1 MYFKRSPIHISI
13 IIIRDLK
20 PSNILYADDSGNP
33 DTIRWIFILLIPLQI
48 LSIFLFLF
56 VLNFAESVILGLPSS
71 TSAQGRWWWGGG
83 QLQLDGGPHDN
94 PLDDYDFL
102 LIDQNRKPLLRQL
115 EEAVRIKMAKTSGI
129 VMLGRGPK
137 AKRLLVNRVLLNRKM
152 ENYSPWLLTLDG
164 G

>member
-1 MYFKRSPIHISI
+1 MFIFVYYIHTRTHGSC
-13 IIIRDLK
+13 R
-20 PSNILYADDSGNP
+20 
-33 DTIRWIFILLIPLQI
+33 
-48 LSIFLFLF
+48 
-56 VLNFAESVILGLPSS
+56 
-71 TSAQGRWWWGGG
+71 G
-83 QLQLDGGPHDN
+83 QLQLDGRPHEVPPWPWGVISDN

>member
-1 MYFKRSPIHISI
+1 MSVTYIPAHMGPAGGSSSWMADHTRSHHGHGGVIS
-13 IIIRDLK
+13 
-20 PSNILYADDSGNP
+20 
-33 DTIRWIFILLIPLQI
+33 
-48 LSIFLFLF
+48 
-56 VLNFAESVILGLPSS
+56 
-71 TSAQGRWWWGGG
+71 
-83 QLQLDGGPHDN
+83 DN

-115 EEAVRIKMAKTSGI
+115 EEAVRIKLAKTSRI

>member
-1 MYFKRSPIHISI
+1 MMKNLDLEPHDREVKISI
-13 IIIRDLK
+13 SSRKLK
-20 PSNILYADDSGNP
+20 KVSRRSLVPTRAGEHFGDYQAAMRKPAPVRRGGDDEEEGSSSWMADHTRSHHGG
-33 DTIRWIFILLIPLQI
+33 
-48 LSIFLFLF
+48 
-56 VLNFAESVILGLPSS
+56 VIS
-71 TSAQGRWWWGGG
+71 
-83 QLQLDGGPHDN
+83 DN